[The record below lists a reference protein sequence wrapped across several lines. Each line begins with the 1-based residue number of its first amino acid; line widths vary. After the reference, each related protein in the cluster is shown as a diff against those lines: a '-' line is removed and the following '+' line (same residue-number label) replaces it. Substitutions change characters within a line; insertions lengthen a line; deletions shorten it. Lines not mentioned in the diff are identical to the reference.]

1 MSKMSDM
8 AITIEELRN
17 AAAAITAA
25 ANWLTQ
31 QFSTDAA
38 NEQLAK
44 ETDAKAASKAKP
56 ALTLE
61 QVRVILAD
69 KSWAGHIAEVI

>member
-17 AAAAITAA
+17 AAA